1 MAQAKNHFVIC
12 CGVARKPPNARA
24 RACGSIQ
31 LALVPRARRQH
42 WHYRRRRRKIPANRT
57 KFPPMRQTAHTY
69 LTAAEVAALTV
80 ACGLQGDVVS
90 VLAYTGLRFG
100 ELVGLNVEDVDLD
113 VRRIRV

>member
-1 MAQAKNHFVIC
+1 MRQHSVS
-12 CGVARKPPNARA
+12 ARA
-24 RACGSIQ
+24 SSTPPTRALS
-31 LALVPRARRQH
+31 AAA
-42 WHYRRRRRKIPANRT
+42 KIPANRT